1 MNTRM
6 AGSSD
11 LSRYKRKECTVRGS
25 FTADWDMAASTRQVR
40 KARRSSK
47 KDLDFTGSLTRELDF
62 KRSKGEI
69 SCAECRRL
77 KIKCSKTRRGCAPLC
92 PNGSLATGQGTRF
105 VFEATEH
112 LHQHVAQLKRRI
124 QSLEQALASLQQ
136 ERSSDPHP
144 LLAEATDLDCGDA
157 DAGDPSPD
165 LANMEDLH
173 DKEALPMDL
182 VGTLVV
188 ADEGVTRFYGPT
200 GGSES
205 LLMLRAPSVGGETLF
220 APSVSP
226 LSFPSPID
234 STSLP
239 SSPATSIISAST
251 LNEWSTSCLA
261 GFPADAAF
269 GDPLSHLPLADEAM
283 ALVDIYFS
291 TAGWLLSAIT
301 REQIEDD
308 MLPAVY
314 GFQASCS
321 FDDGTPPQDIDYRSP
336 HAIAVLFAI
345 FAVASAVKNA
355 SASGSSPSS
364 GGQRTYAEMNGA
376 RRYHELA
383 HACLS
388 LRPVLQRPSVFTIQA
403 LYLMSAYDGIAGGCE
418 DLFKDSPEG
427 SSAVELGRNLLSLAV
442 HLSLTINRN
451 ARRWAIPAK
460 DVRRR
465 EILFWHLF
473 TADVWQSLHTGRPP
487 LFSLLYVDCNMPEYA
502 DTNQHASERWHF
514 IFAAKCVSEVVAATV
529 TAAVPSFATIMAL
542 DRKVRNFPSPDCDA
556 SRPSMISY
564 YKETALLYLHRSFFA
579 RATVLHPDNPLR
591 SPYSHSFLTVCRASS
606 AILKSVKDQYIASSP
621 SSIGHWSMWTDAFA
635 AAVVHATVVIHAP
648 FSPIVATS
656 KEELEQAC
664 VLFAR
669 AAPSSARASQALL
682 VLKSLAAKADA
693 IHSQAYGDDRTGDEA
708 VEGDAAQDAH
718 HLDELSIFAGCAH
731 FHSFRIQ
738 PIRSPLMSDTAAVS
752 ASGEGESPVPRDVVM
767 SGAGR
772 TCGQLALDVSALSP
786 SEHSFPLSQQPP
798 LYAAP
803 APQPAQPPSC
813 HALWTQEAEDPAYFS
828 RAAGMPNPA
837 VTAWPG
843 VSAAAVPFSY
853 PPPEY
858 TSTDEGQYAPTQ
870 PPFIAA
876 ETICDLTPFDYSF
889 AAPTAS
895 IAAYSSLYPGA
906 SHSMYTQQEHLM
918 RHSHLQDFSL
928 IVSPSLKLVPGDT
941 AGRSSQLQSQWED
954 VLV

>member
-1 MNTRM
+1 
-6 AGSSD
+6 
-11 LSRYKRKECTVRGS
+11 
-25 FTADWDMAASTRQVR
+25 MAASTRQVR

-77 KIKCSKTRRGCAPLC
+77 KIKCSKTVPCHACVRRGCAPLC

-124 QSLEQALASLQQ
+124 QSLEQALMSLQQ

-157 DAGDPSPD
+157 EAGDPSPD
-165 LANMEDLH
+165 LADMEDVH
-173 DKEALPMDL
+173 DEEALPMDL

-261 GFPADAAF
+261 GFPLPSLGAAF
-269 GDPLSHLPLADEAM
+269 GDPLSQLPPADEAM
-283 ALVDIYFS
+283 ALVDLYFS
-291 TAGWLLSAIT
+291 TAGWLLGAIT

-321 FDDGTPPQDIDYRSP
+321 FDDGTSSDDIDYRSP
-336 HAIAVLFAI
+336 HAIALLFAI
-345 FAVASAVKNA
+345 FAVASTVKNA
-355 SASGSSPSS
+355 SASGPAPSPS
-364 GGQRTYAEMNGA
+364 GVRTYAEMNGA

-388 LRPVLQRPSVFTIQA
+388 LRPVLQTPSVFTIQA
-403 LYLMSAYDGIAGGCE
+403 LYLLSVYDGIAGGCE
-418 DLFKDSPEG
+418 DLFKNSPEG
-427 SSAVELGRNLLSLAV
+427 SSGVELGRNLLSLAV
-442 HLSLTINRN
+442 HLSLTIGLHRN

-465 EILFWHLF
+465 EILFWYLF

-487 LFSLLYVDCNMPEYA
+487 LFSLPYVDCNIPEYA
-502 DTNQHASERWHF
+502 DPEQYAFERWQF
-514 IFAAKCVSEVVAATV
+514 LFAAECVSEVVAATV
-529 TAAVPSFATIMAL
+529 SAAVPTFATIMAL
-542 DRKVRNFPSPDCDA
+542 DRKVRDYPSPNCEA
-556 SRPSMISY
+556 F
-564 YKETALLYLHRSFFA
+564 LLYLHRSFFA
-579 RATVLHPDNPLR
+579 RATVQHPDNPLR

-606 AILKSVKDQYIASSP
+606 TILKSVKDQYIASSP
-621 SSIGHWSMWTDAFA
+621 STIGHWSMWADAFA
-635 AAVVHATVVIHAP
+635 AAVVHATVTIHAP

-693 IHSQAYGDDRTGDEA
+693 IHSQAYGHDRTGDKP

-718 HLDELSIFAGCAH
+718 QFDELSIFAGCAH
-731 FHSFRIQ
+731 YHSLRTQ
-738 PIRSPLMSDTAAVS
+738 PIRSPVMSDTAAIS

-772 TCGQLALDVSALSP
+772 TYGQLALNVSALSP

-813 HALWTQEAEDPAYFS
+813 HALWTQEAGDRAYFS
-828 RAAGMPNPA
+828 RAAGMPNPP
-837 VTAWPG
+837 VIAWPG
-843 VSAAAVPFSY
+843 MGAAAVPFSY

-876 ETICDLTPFDYSF
+876 ETILDLTPFDYSF
-889 AAPTAS
+889 AAPPAS
-895 IAAYSSLYPGA
+895 IAAYSSLSPGA
-906 SHSMYTQQEHLM
+906 SNSMYTQQEHLM

-928 IVSPSLKLVPGDT
+928 IVSPPLKLAAGDA
-941 AGRSSQLQSQWED
+941 AGRSSQCQWDD